1 MQHNCLQSLLALSRR
16 TRCLTDLP
24 RQPPKSPQ
32 RVAAGGP
39 CAEQPSSRT
48 AASTPATPRARQHLT
63 SPPLPARVLRV
74 RTCASLCSAC
84 TRTRPCRSPLHTISC
99 WPWSSRV
106 PSFKLKVKS
115 SKSSQLV
122 RDGTQRQRLPSFQVT
137 VVIVGFVRSRI
148 KITEIGEWKLCK
160 KSCRNGAAAPVSR
173 RQ

>member
-122 RDGTQRQRLPSFQVT
+122 IQNTVTQRQRLPSFQVT

-148 KITEIGEWKLCK
+148 KITEIGGVGNCA
-160 KSCRNGAAAPVSR
+160 RNRAEMAQR